1 MSEHK
6 TFYSKILLFGEYAL
20 MAGSKALSIPYGSL
34 YGAFTFRQQP
44 GHPEFDSSSHLKKYA
59 GYLRRLSQEE
69 KLSGKL
75 DISRLEKDID
85 NGLVFESNIPPG
97 YGLGSSGALVAAVY
111 ECYGRN
117 RILAYSELSNDKLV
131 ALKQILAT
139 MESWFH
145 GKSSGLDPMICY
157 LQKAVMAEGDNR
169 LKIVELPRFEPTV
182 GGAIFLLDTGMT
194 GKTQLLVNYF
204 VGQCEKPGFLHK
216 IKSELVPLNEQCI
229 LSYLSG
235 DMESLFPCLE
245 KLSAFTLQHFHPMIP
260 EKVLPVWKEGLKDGR
275 YFMKLCGSGGGGMM
289 LGFTR
294 NFEQAKT
301 YLKPFPLKIVQQ
313 F

>member
-1 MSEHK
+1 MSERK
-6 TFYSKILLFGEYAL
+6 NFYSKILLFGEYAL
-20 MAGSKALSIPYGSL
+20 MAGSKALSIPYDSL
-34 YGAFTFRQQP
+34 YGAFAFRQQP
-44 GHPEFDSSSHLKKYA
+44 GRSEFDSSSHLRKYA
-59 GYLRRLSQEE
+59 SYLRRLSQEE

-75 DISRLEKDID
+75 DVSRLEKDID
-85 NGLVFESNIPPG
+85 NGLVFESNISPG

-111 ECYGRN
+111 DRYGRDK
-117 RILAYSELSNDKLV
+117 ILANTDIPGEKLV
-131 ALKQILAT
+131 ALKEIMAA

-145 GKSSGLDPMICY
+145 GKSSGLDPVICY
-157 LQKAVMAEGDNR
+157 LQKAVLVEGENR
-169 LKIVELPRFEPTV
+169 LRIVELPRFEKPS

-194 GKTQLLVNYF
+194 GETQPLVNYF
-204 VGQCEKPGFLHK
+204 VKQCESTGFLQK
-216 IKSELVPLNEQCI
+216 IESKLIPLNDQCI
-229 LSYLSG
+229 LAYLSG
-235 DMESLFPCLE
+235 DMTTLFPCLE

-260 EKVLPVWKEGLKDGR
+260 EKVLPVWKEGLKGGR
-275 YFMKLCGSGGGGMM
+275 YFLKLCGSGGGGMM